1 MRIIP
6 FRRRHE
12 AEEHGPPSLP
22 PSAVGE
28 AVRVSEA
35 DPGAPGDADSAAVV
49 ALAATGTVAEMLPDA
64 EVAAPAEPE
73 PAEPETAEP
82 ETADESGVPRW
93 RRASLIA
100 ARHADPSQP
109 SAIVHLTFGDG
120 ATAAIEG
127 IVTTRIRYRLV
138 ELLAEPDETRAAIV
152 GGLDEGD
159 EVQIVETRGL
169 YRRVRCPD
177 GREGWVH
184 RMTLEAPTPPA

>member
-12 AEEHGPPSLP
+12 AEEHGPLPPP

-28 AVRVSEA
+28 DVRVIGA
-35 DPGAPGDADSAAVV
+35 DPGARTDADPGVSATEAP
-49 ALAATGTVAEMLPDA
+49 PDA
-64 EVAAPAEPE
+64 ELAE
-73 PAEPETAEP
+73 PAESEPAEAEP
-82 ETADESGVPRW
+82 ADESGIPRW

-100 ARHADPSQP
+100 ARHADRNQP
-109 SAIVHLTFGDG
+109 AAIVHLTFGDG

-159 EVQIVETRGL
+159 EVQIIETRGL

-184 RMTLEAPTPPA
+184 RMTLEVPTSLA